1 MARPAETHGRDTGP
15 ETGRL
20 AIIIDDIGHDRTI
33 LRRFLALQLPLTYSI
48 LPGLSHSRAAAGLIR
63 REKQQFLIHLPME
76 PFRYPVVNPG
86 PSPLLLSYDVDT
98 TRRLVQSY
106 FAQLPGA
113 IGASNHMG
121 SAYTFDLEKMAVV
134 QQVVQQVVA
143 GGKGVFLNSLTSNS
157 RVPKT
162 IARERGFPYLER
174 NVFLD
179 NVLSEAA
186 IRRQLARAISIA
198 RRRGWAITV
207 GHPHWETLR
216 VLKAEFS
223 AARRGAVRLVPLT
236 RLVTT
241 GPPAQRIARAAVH
254 PSSAGEAIPFE

>member
-1 MARPAETHGRDTGP
+1 MHFVLGKPYHDLVRAELDIAGS
-15 ETGRL
+15 ETGV
-20 AIIIDDIGHDRTI
+20 AKKP
-33 LRRFLALQLPLTYSI
+33 A
-48 LPGLSHSRAAAGLIR
+48 
-63 REKQQFLIHLPME
+63 
-76 PFRYPVVNPG
+76 
-86 PSPLLLSYDVDT
+86 
-98 TRRLVQSY
+98 
-106 FAQLPGA
+106 LPGA
-113 IGASNHMG
+113 VGASNHMG

-157 RVPKT
+157 RVPRT